1 MTILY
6 INTGTSANAGNGD
19 SLRTAFNKINAN
31 FTYLSTASF
40 GGGGS
45 GGGGGGNA
53 DLGDIVITS
62 ATISTS
68 HQNESIIFDPNGTGV
83 VRFRNTPIQFDNGT
97 GGNLG
102 PGAQIIQTKGS
113 GSRVGIGMDANN
125 SSIRIVGDKDTF
137 GTLVDFGL
145 YDGAFGVWQSKF
157 YIDYLGNV
165 TSRNIHVTGG
175 ITSDGLITASS
186 GIRFGDGTTLNQ
198 GTTPLSVSYY
208 TSGTAHGIVPNVTSL
223 QFDSEAGFTVD
234 PLNTGTVLISMNST
248 FKYWEVDGQPT
259 LIAEGLDYMHFIAGH
274 GIEITTDPLA
284 QPHKSITFSLSGS
297 GSNLGDLTVDGI
309 NLYPVSQI
317 EPLILSNK
325 NYNSSTVSA
334 SYIYMPRTND
344 AVTPFQI
351 SSPNEVRITT
361 EVGSDATIT
370 IAPNVDG
377 FGPGKVVVA
386 SSSATNSA
394 GVYLSSYSAQINLW
408 PNKTIGATN
417 YADANVGSLDLLTLH
432 DENISIRPGGTG
444 TVIVTAPLSARQGII
459 LGTEFVGAGGGLANS
474 STYQIL
480 ASPLTITAPV
490 HKLSTGDYWLPA
502 GTEGQVV
509 HFVPKTGTLSGT
521 DVRVWFNN
529 LRTISS
535 GVAAEYQNQFWYPF
549 NTISTATDGLVYA
562 IYTDNAWTTNHGQ
575 AGGDGGGAGR
585 LVLDHMSIRNSN
597 VTLDGLGNSGV
608 WPGTVQNAVNTAGFA
623 NTNANNTLITF
634 AAAGAAS
641 ISLQADGS
649 LFLGDG
655 LGTNPFNLD
664 ASTPGWVVAQNG
676 LATSADI
683 IFNGYIRSGLA
694 DGQLALTT
702 NGFIVQV
709 PPIAGGTAH
718 QWTFSE
724 SGGLVFPDTSIQQ
737 TAWIGSVNSLING
750 AYTLGLNSNGI
761 VVFPISDNGSA
772 TLQTIADLNLQA
784 NDKIWKF
791 GTNGN
796 ILFPDS
802 TVQQTAWDPTAPNIG
817 FTGDV
822 SFTGNV
828 TFSGTSTYVYSTNTV
843 YTDNLI
849 ELHVPPFGVDGTW
862 ATDDGKDI
870 GLRIHYYNRNS
881 TSTANAAIILA
892 NNTQEFEFYIDGA
905 GQANDSIV
913 SGGTYAPVRLGKITI
928 QDNGGNDFGIRFPDG
943 TLQQTAFSS
952 GKVSAAAQA
961 DFAST
966 AGYALSFDTST
977 LVTLAVTAL
986 TANTSSWASTAT
998 YAQTFNTST
1007 LVNRAVNANVALLAN
1022 YASSF
1027 NTSTL
1032 VTSAVSA
1039 YTLINTATTLVGY
1052 SVTATF
1058 AQSFNTA
1065 TLVANSVNAQL
1076 AAKAV
1081 TANLATT
1088 ATFAQS
1094 FNTATLVAT
1103 SVNIA
1108 NTAGTYVG
1116 LSTTATFAQSF
1127 NTATLVSTA
1136 VSALTFNTATLVAN
1150 SVNAQVAD
1158 NALTASL
1165 ATTATNLA
1173 GGALGSIPIQSDL
1186 GVTSFLSVGGAGYI
1200 LQSDGVTVQWVSTSS
1215 LGLSGGIAFNTAT
1228 LVARAVTA
1236 TFAESFNTAT
1246 LVALAVTAQ
1255 ITQTSTWATTATY
1268 AQSFNTA
1275 TLVHNAVDAGT
1286 ATYAIAATYAVSAY
1300 NAFTSTWATTATYT
1314 LAFNTSTLIKQ
1325 ATTSSWATSA
1335 SYAMSFNTATLV
1347 TTAVNAGTATYAL
1360 VSTTATYAQSFN
1372 TATLVNIAVNAGT
1385 ATYAIAAT
1393 TATYAL
1399 AFNTATLVANA
1410 VTAYTATWATTAT
1423 YALAFNTATL
1433 VSLAVTS
1440 TYAQS
1445 FNTATLVSLA
1455 VTSTYAQSFNTAT
1468 LVTTAVTALGANTS
1482 TWATTSTYTLAFN
1495 TATLVNLTISAG
1507 NLTGGVNGSLPYQ
1520 SAAGA
1525 TTMLPIG
1532 LGGQIL
1538 TVSGGVPQWT
1548 NVSGLSAGQAS
1559 TASNLAGGVTG
1570 SIPYQTQG
1578 GGTGFINTASTGTI
1592 LTSNGAAA
1600 PSYQTTQSIYVGLS
1614 TTATFAQSF
1623 TTGTLVTSAVNAY
1636 TATWATTATYA
1647 LAFNTATLMA
1657 NAVNAGTATYALVST
1672 TATYA
1677 QSFNTATL
1685 VTTSTYALAFNTATL
1700 VTTSTYALA
1709 FNTSTLINRSVL
1721 AGTATYALV
1730 STTATYAQ
1738 SFNTATLIA
1747 SAVTAQ
1753 NIVGGSTGSLII
1765 QTAAGISTTLPIG
1778 SEGYLL
1784 KSDGTTAAW
1793 VSTSSVFSFNTA
1805 TLVSYANTSMYAMSF
1820 NTGTLVNSSVNA
1832 GTATYAIAATTA
1844 TYALAFNTST
1854 LVADAVNATYAI
1866 SAQTAVTATN
1876 ASNVTIT
1883 NDASSASAQYITFS
1897 PANSGF
1903 NGLKT
1908 SSASLTYTPST
1919 GVISTPGVYITSTA
1933 SSTSTLASNALA
1945 VAGGAYINSLFVKDS
1960 TTFSGQVT
1968 FNGPATYVYSTN
1980 TVYTDNMIEMHTPP
1994 GGVGNSWTQD
2004 DGKDIGFRFHY
2015 YTNSTDTNAALILD
2029 NTTKELHWYNSGAE
2043 ATNGDFSSSTFGTFR
2058 TGNVV
2063 LVSGTASGSTASG
2076 SLIVQGG
2083 VGIWQNLN
2091 IGGNLNV
2098 SGNLNAQ
2105 IITGVSTTA
2114 TNINNGT
2121 LGQIPYQTGPGAT
2134 SFFGPG
2140 SAGQVLLS
2148 NGAAVPVYTNTSSIY
2163 VNAATYATTILNGTA
2178 GQLLY
2183 QSGANTTAF
2192 VGAGTAGQILLS
2204 GGTSSPSFTSTASI
2218 VVGSATTAGTA
2229 NNIAVGTQGQLV
2241 FQSGPGATAFAGPG
2255 TAGQLLMSAGTT
2267 STGPVY
2273 TNTSSIYVNAA
2284 SNAVN
2289 LTRGVA
2295 GQLVYQSD
2303 VGTTAFYGPG
2313 TAGQILLSNGLNG
2326 PQYTSTASIYVNAAT
2341 YSKNILG
2348 GLAGQLHYQSSVD
2361 TTALLSTGTTG
2372 QVLTMSAGLPV
2383 WGTNS
2388 ISLNGTSGAGSVTLG
2403 GTITYNSTNGV
2414 TIVASGAT
2422 LTISTPQD
2430 VQKTDAPTF
2439 AGLTVNGTI
2448 SANSFSGTGTNL
2460 TSLTAGNLTG
2470 TIPSGVLGNSTLY
2483 IGTTGLALNRA
2494 SATGLTLNGVSIDG
2508 NAGTVSNGVYTTG
2521 SYADPS
2527 WITSLAGSKV
2537 TGSIG
2542 GISSGTS
2549 AALTVNNGGSGD
2561 TSGFSFNGSVAKTI
2575 SYNSIGASPLAG
2587 SSSLVTVGTVTAGT
2601 WTASTIAS
2609 NYGGTGVNNG
2619 GRTLTITG
2627 ANRTLD
2633 QDVYSGASPTFA
2645 GTNFTSLPAGQ
2656 LGGTIPS
2663 GVLGNSSLYLGTTS
2677 IPLNRASGAVAL
2689 TGITSIDGDAATV
2702 GGLAI
2707 SSARNNVANK
2717 VVRTDANGY
2726 IQAGYINSSD
2736 GNENNNS
2743 NPDRVWG
2750 SNSTDSYLR
2759 SYRTSALNVAYA
2771 SSAGSVSGN
2780 VSGASTIAMAID
2792 GAITW
2797 PNDEHGGSGDTFKI
2811 DTYAVTG
2818 EDVRIRIAVTNDA
2831 NDKIELN
2838 ASGGVIVPTGTIQ
2851 GTATSAYYAD
2861 LAEKY
2866 LADAE
2871 YEPGTVLVF
2880 GGESEVTISSISHDY
2895 SVAGVVSTKPGF
2907 MMNSELENGTYIA
2920 LQGRVPCRV
2929 VGKIKKGDLMVTSDI
2944 AGVAQAMDKTK
2955 YQPGC
2960 VIGKALENYDSAE
2973 VGEIEVVV
2981 GRV

>member
-31 FTYLSTASF
+31 FAYLSTASF
-40 GGGGS
+40 SSGGG

-53 DLGDIVITS
+53 DLGNIVITS

-83 VRFRNTPIQFDNGT
+83 VRFRNTPIQFDNGS

-125 SSIRIVGDKDTF
+125 SSIRIVGDKDNF

-145 YDGAFGVWQSKF
+145 YDGAFGAWQSKF

-186 GIRFGDGTTLNQ
+186 GIRFGDGSTLNQ

-223 QFDSEAGFTVD
+223 QFDSDAGFTVD

-259 LIAEGLDYMHFIAGH
+259 LIAEGLDYMHFIAGN
-274 GIEITTDPLA
+274 GIEITTDPNA
-284 QPHKSITFSLSGS
+284 QPHKSITFSLAGS
-297 GSNLGDLTVDGI
+297 GGNLGDLTVDGI

-344 AVTPFQI
+344 SVTPFQI

-361 EVGSDATIT
+361 EAGSDATIT
-370 IAPNVDG
+370 IAPNIDG
-377 FGPGKVVVA
+377 YGPGKVVVA

-417 YADANVGSLDLLTLH
+417 YSNPDVGSLDLLTLH
-432 DENISIRPGGTG
+432 NENISIRPGGTG
-444 TVIVTAPLSARQGII
+444 TVIVTAPLAARQGII
-459 LGTEFVGAGGGLANS
+459 LGTEFVGAGSGLANS

-490 HKLSTGDYWLPA
+490 HKLSTGDYWLPP

-535 GVAAEYQNQFWYPF
+535 GVATEYHNQFWYPF
-549 NTISTATDGLVYA
+549 NTISTSTDGLVYA

-575 AGGDGGGAGR
+575 AGGDSGGAGR

-597 VTLDGLGNSGV
+597 VTLDGYGNSGV
-608 WPGTVQNAVNTAGFA
+608 WPGTVRNYVDLAGFA

-641 ISLQADGS
+641 MSLQADGS

-655 LGTNPFNLD
+655 IGASPFNLD

-676 LATSADI
+676 LATGADI

-694 DGQLALTT
+694 DGQLSLTS
-702 NGFIVQV
+702 NGFIVQI

-724 SGGLVFPDTSIQQ
+724 GGGLVFPDTSVQQ
-737 TAWIGSVNSLING
+737 TAWLGSVDSLING
-750 AYTLGLNSNGI
+750 AYTLGLTANG
-761 VVFPISDNGSA
+761 VVAIPISDNDSSV
-772 TLQTIADLNLQA
+772 LQTIADLNLQA
-784 NDKIWKF
+784 SEKIWKF
-791 GTNGN
+791 GTDGN
-796 ILFPDS
+796 IVFPDN
-802 TVQQTAWDPTAPNIG
+802 TVQLTAWNPTAPNIG

-862 ATDDGKDI
+862 STDDGKDI
-870 GLRIHYYNRNS
+870 GLRIHYYNRS
-881 TSTANAAIILA
+881 TTSTANAAIILA
-892 NNTQEFEFYIDGA
+892 NDTQEFEFYIDGA
-905 GQANDSIV
+905 GQASDSVV
-913 SGGTYAPVRLGKITI
+913 SGGKYAPVRMSKLTI

-943 TLQQTAFSS
+943 TVQQTAFSS
-952 GKVSAAAQA
+952 GKVNAAAQA

-998 YAQTFNTST
+998 YAQTFNTGT

-1022 YASSF
+1022 YAVSF
-1027 NTSTL
+1027 NTATL
-1032 VTSAVSA
+1032 VTTAVSA

-1052 SVTATF
+1052 SVTSTYAM
-1058 AQSFNTA
+1058 SFNTA

-1076 AAKAV
+1076 ASNAL

-1103 SVNIA
+1103 SVNIV

-1116 LSTTATFAQSF
+1116 LATTATYAQSF
-1127 NTATLVSTA
+1127 NTSTLVSTA

-1150 SVNAQVAD
+1150 SVNAQTAGT
-1158 NALTASL
+1158 ALISNVS
-1165 ATTATNLA
+1165 TTATNIS
-1173 GGALGSIPIQSDL
+1173 GGAVGSIPIQSDTGL
-1186 GVTSFLSVGGAGYI
+1186 TTFLAVGAANYI
-1200 LQSDGVTVQWVSTSS
+1200 LQSNGVTAQWVSTSS

-1236 TFAESFNTAT
+1236 TFAESFNTST

-1255 ITQTSTWATTATY
+1255 ITQTSTWATTATF

-1300 NAFTSTWATTATYT
+1300 NAFTSTWATTATYA
-1314 LAFNTSTLIKQ
+1314 LAFNTGTLVRQ
-1325 ATTSSWATSA
+1325 ATTASWATTA
-1335 SYAMSFNTATLV
+1335 SYAMTFNTATLV

-1445 FNTATLVSLA
+1445 FNTATLVA
-1455 VTSTYAQSFNTAT
+1455 
-1468 LVTTAVTALGANTS
+1468 TAVTALGANTS
-1482 TWATTSTYTLAFN
+1482 SWATTATYTLAFN
-1495 TATLVNLTISAG
+1495 TATLVNLAVSAG
-1507 NLTGGVNGSLPYQ
+1507 NLTGGTNGSLPYQ

-1538 TVSGGVPQWT
+1538 TVSGGLPQWT

-1578 GGTGFINTASTGTI
+1578 GGTGFITTASTGTI

-1614 TTATFAQSF
+1614 TTATYAQSF
-1623 TTGTLVTSAVNAY
+1623 N
-1636 TATWATTATYA
+1636 TATLITTATYA
-1647 LAFNTATLMA
+1647 LAFNTGTLIT

-1685 VTTSTYALAFNTATL
+1685 VTTAVN
-1700 VTTSTYALA
+1700 
-1709 FNTSTLINRSVL
+1709 

-1730 STTATYAQ
+1730 STTATFAQ
-1738 SFNTATLIA
+1738 SFTTSTLVTSAVNAYTATWATTATYTLAFNTATLVTTA
-1747 SAVTAQ
+1747 TYALAFNTATLMSNAVSAQ
-1753 NIVGGSTGSLII
+1753 NIVGGTTGSLVI
-1765 QTAAGISTTLPIG
+1765 QNGVGVTTTLPIG
-1778 SEGYLL
+1778 TAGYLL
-1784 KSDGTTAAW
+1784 KSDGTTAQW

-1820 NTGTLVNSSVNA
+1820 NTATLVANAVNA
-1832 GTATYAIAATTA
+1832 GTATYATVATTA
-1844 TYALAFNTST
+1844 TYAQSFNTAT
-1854 LVADAVNATYAI
+1854 LVANAVNATYAI

-1945 VAGGAYINSLFVKDS
+1945 VAGGAYVNSLFVKES

-1980 TVYTDNMIEMHTPP
+1980 TVYTDNLIELHTPP
-1994 GGVGNSWTQD
+1994 GGVNNNWNSD

-2015 YTNSTDTNAALILD
+2015 YTNSTDTNAALVLD

-2063 LVSGTASGSTASG
+2063 LVSGTTSSSTASG

-2098 SGNLNAQ
+2098 SGSLNAQ

-2121 LGQIPYQTGPGAT
+2121 TGQIPYQTGPGAT

-2140 SAGQVLLS
+2140 NAGQVLLS
-2148 NGAAVPVYTNTSSIY
+2148 NGAAAPVYTNTSSIY
-2163 VNAATYATTILNGTA
+2163 VNAATYAVTLLNGSA
-2178 GQLLY
+2178 GQLVY
-2183 QSGANTTAF
+2183 QSGADTTAF
-2192 VGAGTAGQILLS
+2192 VGAGTAGQILVS
-2204 GGTSSPSFTSTASI
+2204 GGSSGPTFTNTSSI
-2218 VVGSATTAGTA
+2218 VVGSANTAITS
-2229 NNIAVGTQGQLV
+2229 NNIANGTQGQLV

-2273 TNTSSIYVNAA
+2273 TGTASIMVNAA
-2284 SNAVN
+2284 TNAVHLN
-2289 LTRGVA
+2289 RGVA

-2303 VGTTAFYGPG
+2303 VGVTAFYGPG

-2348 GLAGQLHYQSSVD
+2348 GAAGQLHYQSSAD

-2388 ISLNGTSGAGSVTLG
+2388 ISINGTSGSGSVTLG
-2403 GTITYNSTNGV
+2403 GTLTYNSNNGV

-2430 VQKTDAPTF
+2430 VQTSATPTF
-2439 AGLTVNGTI
+2439 VGLTVNGTVT
-2448 SANSFSGTGTNL
+2448 ANSFSGTGTNL

-2494 SATGLTLNGVSIDG
+2494 SAAGLTLNGVSIDG
-2508 NAGTVSNGVYTTG
+2508 NAGTVTNGVYTNG
-2521 SYADPS
+2521 SYSDPS

-2542 GISSGTS
+2542 GVSSGTS

-2561 TSGFSFNGSVAKTI
+2561 TSGFAFNGSVAKTI

-2587 SSSLVTVGTVTAGT
+2587 SSSLVTVGTLTAGT
-2601 WTASTIAS
+2601 WTANIIAS

-2633 QDVYSGASPTFA
+2633 QDVYNGASPTFA

-2656 LGGTIPS
+2656 LSGTIPS

-2677 IPLNRASGAVAL
+2677 IPLNRASGAVTL

-2702 GGLAI
+2702 GTLAVETG
-2707 SSARNNVANK
+2707 RNNNANK
-2717 VVRTDANGY
+2717 IVRTDANGY
-2726 IQAGYINSSD
+2726 IQCGYINSSN

-2750 SNSTDSYLR
+2750 TNGSDNYLR
-2759 SYRTSALNVAYA
+2759 TYRTSALNVAYA

-2780 VSGASTIAMAID
+2780 VSNASTIAMATS

-2797 PNDEHGGSGDTFKI
+2797 PNDQYGGSGDTFKI
-2811 DTYAVTG
+2811 DTYSVSG
-2818 EDVRIRIAVTNDA
+2818 EDSRLRLTVTNDA
-2831 NDKIELN
+2831 ADKIELN

-2880 GGESEVTISSISHDY
+2880 GGEQEVTVSTTSHDY
-2895 SVAGVVSTKPGF
+2895 TVAGVVSTKPGF

-2929 VGKIKKGDLMVTSDI
+2929 VGKIKKGDLMVTSNVS
-2944 AGVAQAMDKTK
+2944 GVAQAMDRSQ

-2973 VGEIEVVV
+2973 VGTIEVVV